1 MSNYAYLQITKADE
15 DFGELQSFTSV
26 ELKGTGTYIRFRP
39 KGDEFTESWGQLDA
53 AGGIDPDGNISRYLM
68 MNATTEEGRAGIA
81 HMNGVTELWD
91 EKVKGHNDKTTVQQ
105 KCYDLLCLVVDNGKR
120 PVMCSHIE
128 GLHRAGAM
136 ISLTTGK
143 EINSSTGVLSKP
155 LSFKYFLDVL
165 VNPSQ
170 YDHDIKF
177 NSTEHFQQF
186 LHNKLVGTEGF
197 DKCDYVGDPSTV
209 TVRYISVASDKC
221 DINSILER
229 LRRYSQTI
237 SDHKIVSQKK
247 LADRYI
253 AELIHDITL
262 PNKQSSLDID
272 NYHYDPDFTIPP
284 NEVLWEPRKQV
295 KPAQLTKQ
303 LAMAKEALISDRKA
317 ALKKFVDVTLTN
329 KEILP
334 SAIEKEAMG
343 LPDITFDPRFEN
355 YCKRPFDENT
365 NKEMKELWTFPVVGD
380 DKKTIK
386 PPFINKFSTLVIN
399 PGTHNTK
406 ALNTWI
412 ANTCWF
418 LPKIVH
424 ILFAEKLNKPVT
436 CVEGEEVKQVCLYA
450 VRYHANSYGSGNV
463 QVHGMAKL
471 NYPNIPH
478 ATHTNSPNVNVI
490 AAALM
495 VCDVINVTLIHPEE
509 FEQTCRRK
517 VAHSQADINMAIA
530 STKRDMS
537 ECVGETSKAF
547 SSIRVRNSKANITD
561 ILHALGSFCIHF
573 V

>member
-1 MSNYAYLQITKADE
+1 MSNYTYLQVTKADK

-26 ELKGTGTYIRFRP
+26 ELKGTGTFIRFRP
-39 KGDEFTESWGQLDA
+39 NGDKFTESWGQLNA
-53 AGGIDPDGNISRYLM
+53 TGGIDPDGNILRYLQ

-81 HMNGVTELWD
+81 EMNGVTELWD
-91 EKVKGHNDKTTVQQ
+91 EKVKDHNDETTVQQ

-143 EINSSTGVLSKP
+143 EINSSTGVLSEL
-155 LSFKYFLDVL
+155 LSFEYFLDVL
-165 VNPSQ
+165 NDPSQ

-177 NSTEHFQQF
+177 KSAKPFQHF
-186 LHNKLVGTEGF
+186 LHNKLMGTDGH
-197 DKCDYVGDPSTV
+197 DKCEFVGDPSTV
-209 TVRYISVASDKC
+209 TVRYISVASDKG

-229 LRRYSQTI
+229 LRNYSQTV

-247 LADRYI
+247 GADRYI
-253 AELIHDITL
+253 AEMIYEITRQ
-262 PNKQSSLDID
+262 NEQSSLGHD

-284 NEVLWEPRKQV
+284 NTILWEPRKQV
-295 KPAQLTKQ
+295 KPAQLAKQ
-303 LAMAKEALISDRKA
+303 LEKAKEELETA
-317 ALKKFVDVTLTN
+317 KKSFRGQFVDETLTN
-329 KEILP
+329 REISQ
-334 SAIEKEAMG
+334 SAIEKQAMG
-343 LPDITFDPRFEN
+343 LPTITFDPRFEN

-365 NKEMKELWTFPVVGD
+365 NMEMKELWTFPVVGD

-386 PPFINKFSTLVIN
+386 PPFINKFSTLVNN
-399 PGTHNTK
+399 PGPHGTK

-424 ILFAEKLNKPVT
+424 LLFADKLNKPVT

-463 QVHGMAKL
+463 QIHGIAKL

-509 FEQTCRRK
+509 FEQTCRQK
-517 VAHSQADINMAIA
+517 VAHSQAEINIAIA
-530 STKRDMS
+530 STKRVMS
-537 ECVGETSKAF
+537 ECVNETSKAF
-547 SSIRVRNSKANITD
+547 SSIKVRTKLANITD